1 MPKTG
6 TRQPRACARR
16 DSRCVVKMN
25 GPVRDHPLAIICTT
39 GPSISISAPRRDGK
53 YSDPRAHTDLAAL
66 VDNGMAAVRI
76 NFSHV
81 TRTGFPRVDRLIA
94 AIRAVERHKRR
105 PIPIIMDLE
114 GPKIRV
120 RRLFVASG
128 RRPVSVAD
136 VEVDRG
142 DRVELLSAASLQP
155 MTPGVKV
162 RLNVLYPKS
171 FLAEVNSGD
180 TVVVG
185 DSDVFLQVESKAA
198 PATVFCV
205 AQHKGRL
212 AVGKGVDLPDVP
224 GGRLAAGPKDVVE
237 DWAALRHGF
246 DVDLV
251 AQSFVQG
258 ASDVDDLC
266 DMMKESPRGA
276 RPIIAKIES
285 RLGYERTDEILA
297 RDAVFGLM
305 VARGDLGNMV
315 AYDEIP
321 KVQKALIDKANVA
334 GKPVIVATQLLE
346 SMMHRPRPHRSEPQD
361 IATAIEEG
369 ADALMLSGET
379 AAGDFPL
386 ESVQVMA
393 RVIAASVPID
403 RRRYL
408 EKFGGNY
415 GKEPTDRII
424 NVLGYPICELAE
436 VADSPFIMSYATTGI
451 SATMISRFR
460 PRMPILALTP
470 SVETARLLR
479 LLYNVCPVLVD
490 PAGADLPRRPEDAI
504 EFCRK
509 VVEELGLVG
518 EFDLPGRNIALT
530 LQPKIPNVRS
540 RSVIVFRW

>member
-1 MPKTG
+1 MPNVRTSN
-6 TRQPRACARR
+6 RRAC
-16 DSRCVVKMN
+16 SRAQDKCVVKLS
-25 GPVRDHPLAIICTT
+25 GPVRDHPLAIICTV
-39 GPSISISAPRRDGK
+39 GPSVSLTAPRRDGK
-53 YSDPRAHTDLAAL
+53 YSDPRAHTDIAVL
-66 VDNGMAAVRI
+66 VDNGMAAARI

-81 TRTGFPRVDRLIA
+81 KKAGFGRVERLIA
-94 AIRAVERHKRR
+94 AIRAVERQKRR

-114 GPKIRV
+114 GPKIRI
-120 RRLFVASG
+120 RRVFLLEG
-128 RRPVSVAD
+128 RRQTQVDSVD
-136 VEVDRG
+136 VARG
-142 DRVELLSAASLQP
+142 DRVEVSSAPPGQP
-155 MTPGVKV
+155 MTAGVKV
-162 RLNVLYPKS
+162 RLNVSYPKNL
-171 FLAEVNSGD
+171 LAEVNVGD
-180 TVVVG
+180 PVVVG

-198 PATVFCV
+198 TAAFNCI
-205 AQHKGRL
+205 AQHKGKL
-212 AVGKGVDLPDVP
+212 AVGKGVDLPDAP
-224 GGRLAAGPKDVVE
+224 GGRLAAGPKDVAE
-237 DWAALRHGF
+237 DREALRHGF

-258 ASDVDDLC
+258 GGDVDDLC
-266 DMMKESPRGA
+266 DMMTENPRGP

-285 RLGYERTDEILA
+285 RLGYERVDEILS

-321 KVQKALIDKANVA
+321 KVQKGLIDKANVA

-346 SMMHRPRPHRSEPQD
+346 SMMRRPRPHRSEPQD

-408 EKFGGNY
+408 EKFGGTY
-415 GKEPTDRII
+415 SKEPTDRII

-436 VADSPFIMSYATTGI
+436 VANSPFIMSYATTGI

-460 PRMPILALTP
+460 PKMSILALTP
-470 SVETARLLR
+470 NVETARLLR

-490 PAGADLPRRPEDAI
+490 AGGADLPRRPEDAVR
-504 EFCRK
+504 FCRA

-518 EFDLPGRNIALT
+518 EFDLPGRHIALT
-530 LQPKIPNVRS
+530 LQPRIPNVRS

>member
-1 MPKTG
+1 MRKS
-6 TRQPRACARR
+6 RVASPRSRERGEA
-16 DSRCVVKMN
+16 RCVVKMS
-25 GPVRDHPLAIICTT
+25 GPVGDHPLAIVCTM
-39 GPSISISAPRRDGK
+39 GPSISLTPPRRDGK
-53 YSDPRAHTDLAAL
+53 YSDPRALTDVAAL
-66 VDNGMAAVRI
+66 VDNGMAAARI

-81 TRTGFPRVDRLIA
+81 TRAGFARVDRLIA
-94 AIRAVERHKRR
+94 AIRAVERQKRR

-114 GPKIRV
+114 GPKIRI
-120 RRLFVASG
+120 RRLFVSVG
-128 RRPVSVAD
+128 RRQVPVAD
-136 VEVDRG
+136 FELSRG
-142 DRVELLSAASLQP
+142 DRVELSSAP
-155 MTPGVKV
+155 PGQAMPPGIKT
-162 RLNVLYPKS
+162 RLHVTYPKN
-171 FLAEVNSGD
+171 LLGEVNSGD

-185 DSDVFLQVESKAA
+185 DSDVFLRVESKAL
-198 PATVFCV
+198 PATVTCV
-205 AQHKGRL
+205 AQHKGKL
-212 AVGKGVDLPDVP
+212 AVGKGVDLPDAP
-224 GGRLAAGPKDVVE
+224 GGRLAAGPRDVAE
-237 DWAALRHGF
+237 DWEALRHGF

-258 ASDVDDLC
+258 GGDVDDLC
-266 DMMKESPRGA
+266 DMMRECPCGP
-276 RPIIAKIES
+276 RPIIAKVES
-285 RLGYERTDEILA
+285 RLGFERVDEILS

-305 VARGDLGNMV
+305 VARGDLGNLV

-408 EKFGGNY
+408 EKFGGKY
-415 GKEPTDRII
+415 SKEPTGRII
-424 NVLGYPICELAE
+424 HVLGYPICELAE

-460 PRMPILALTP
+460 PKMPILALTP
-470 SVETARLLR
+470 NVETARLLR

-490 PAGADLPRRPEDAI
+490 AGGADLPRSPEDAVR
-504 EFCRK
+504 FCRK

-530 LQPKIPNVRS
+530 LQPRIPNVRS
-540 RSVIVFRW
+540 RAVIVFRW

>member
-1 MPKTG
+1 MPKSRT
-6 TRQPRACARR
+6 PESRACRHDR
-16 DSRCVVKMN
+16 DRCVVKMN
-25 GPVRDHPLAIICTT
+25 GPVRDHPLAIICTV
-39 GPSISISAPRRDGK
+39 GPSISLSAPRRDGK

-66 VDNGMAAVRI
+66 VDNGMAAARI

-81 TRTGFPRVDRLIA
+81 TRAGFARVDRLIA
-94 AIRAVERHKRR
+94 AIRAIERHKRR

-120 RRLFVASG
+120 RRLFVSVG
-128 RRPVSVAD
+128 RRQVQVAE
-136 VEVDRG
+136 VEVARG
-142 DRVELLSAASLQP
+142 DRVELLSAPSAQP
-155 MTPGVKV
+155 MTPGVKA

-185 DSDVFLQVESKAA
+185 DSDVFLRVESKAA

-205 AQHKGRL
+205 AQHKGKL

-224 GGRLAAGPKDVVE
+224 GGRLAAGPKDVAE
-237 DWAALRHGF
+237 DWEALRHGF

-258 ASDVDDLC
+258 GSDVDDLV
-266 DMMKESPRGA
+266 DMMKESPHGP
-276 RPIIAKIES
+276 RPIVAKIES
-285 RLGYERTDEILA
+285 RLGYERADEILG

-408 EKFGGNY
+408 DKFGGTY
-415 GKEPTDRII
+415 SKEPTDRII
-424 NVLGYPICELAE
+424 NILGYPICELAE

-460 PRMPILALTP
+460 PKMPILALTP
-470 SVETARLLR
+470 NIETARLLR

-490 PAGADLPRRPEDAI
+490 PGESNLPRRPEDAVR
-504 EFCRK
+504 FCRR

-518 EFDLPGRNIALT
+518 EFDLPGRHIALT
-530 LQPKIPNVRS
+530 LQPRIPNVRS

>member
-1 MPKTG
+1 MPK
-6 TRQPRACARR
+6 QVKSNPRSRGR
-16 DSRCVVKMN
+16 DRSVVKMS
-25 GPVRDHPLAIICTT
+25 GPVGYHPLAIICTA
-39 GPSISISAPRRDGK
+39 GPSVSFTLPRRDGK
-53 YSDPRAHTDLAAL
+53 YSEPGAHTDLATL

-81 TRTGFPRVDRLIA
+81 ARSGFTHVDRLIA
-94 AIRAVERHKRR
+94 AVRTIERQKRQ

-120 RRLFVASG
+120 RRLSVPAG
-128 RRPVSVAD
+128 RAQVSVPD
-136 VEVDRG
+136 FELSRG
-142 DRVELLSAASLQP
+142 DRVELTSAPPGQP
-155 MTPGVKV
+155 LTPGIKA
-162 RLNVLYPKS
+162 RLHLAYPKN
-171 FLAEVNSGD
+171 LLGEVNKGD
-180 TVVVG
+180 TIVVG
-185 DSDVFLQVESKAA
+185 DSDVFLRVETKFA
-198 PATVFCV
+198 PATIACV
-205 AQHKGRL
+205 AQHKGRI
-212 AVGKGVDLPDVP
+212 AIGKGVDLPDAP
-224 GGRLAAGPKDVVE
+224 GGRLAAGPRDVVE
-237 DWAALRHGF
+237 DWEALRHGF

-258 ASDVDDLC
+258 GSDIDDLV
-266 DMMKESPRGA
+266 DMMKDSPRGR

-285 RLGYERTDEILA
+285 RLGYERTDEILG

-321 KVQKALIDKANVA
+321 RVQKSLIDKANVA
-334 GKPVIVATQLLE
+334 GKPVVVATQLLE
-346 SMMHRPRPHRSEPQD
+346 SMMHRPRPQRSEPQD
-361 IATAIEEG
+361 ITTAIEEG

-393 RVIAASVPID
+393 KVIAACVPID

-408 EKFGGNY
+408 EKFEGTY
-415 GKEPTDRII
+415 SKEPTDRII

-436 VADSPFIMSYATTGI
+436 VARSPFIMSYATSGI

-460 PRMPILALTP
+460 PKMPILALTP
-470 SVETARLLR
+470 NVETARLLR

-490 PAGADLPRRPEDAI
+490 PGSADLPRRPEDAI
-504 EFCRK
+504 RFCRK

-518 EFDLPGRNIALT
+518 EFDLPGRHIALT
-530 LQPKIPNVRS
+530 LQPRIPNVRS
-540 RSVIVFRW
+540 RSVLVFRW

>member
-1 MPKTG
+1 
-6 TRQPRACARR
+6 
-16 DSRCVVKMN
+16 MN
-25 GPVRDHPLAIICTT
+25 GPVRDHPLAIVCTA
-39 GPSISISAPRRDGK
+39 GPSISLTAPRPDGS
-53 YSDPRAHTDLAAL
+53 YSDPRALTDLAAL

-81 TRTGFPRVDRLIA
+81 ARAGFARADRLIA
-94 AIRAVERHKRR
+94 AIRAVERQKRR
-105 PIPIIMDLE
+105 PIPVIMDLK
-114 GPKIRV
+114 GPEIRV
-120 RRLFVASG
+120 WRLFVARG
-128 RRPVSVAD
+128 RRPVPVAW
-136 VEVDRG
+136 VDLSGG
-142 DRVELLSAASLQP
+142 DRVELSATASAQP
-155 MTPGVKV
+155 MTPGFAARLIV
-162 RLNVLYPKS
+162 RYPKS
-171 FLAEVNSGD
+171 IVAEVNPGD
-180 TVVVG
+180 SIVVG
-185 DSDVFLQVESKAA
+185 DSDVFLRVESKVA
-198 PATVFCV
+198 PSAVHCV

-212 AVGKGVDLPDVP
+212 AVGKSVDLPDAS
-224 GGRLAAGPKDVVE
+224 GGRLAAGPKDVAE
-237 DWAALRHGF
+237 DREALRHGF

-258 ASDVDDLC
+258 GSDIDDLC
-266 DMMKESPRGA
+266 DMMKENPRGP
-276 RPIIAKIES
+276 RPIIAKVES
-285 RLGYERTDEILA
+285 RLGYERVDEILA
-297 RDAVFGLM
+297 REAVFGLM
-305 VARGDLGNMV
+305 VARGDLGNLV

-403 RRRYL
+403 RKRYL
-408 EKFGGNY
+408 DKFGGRY
-415 GKEPTDRII
+415 SKAPTDRII

-436 VADSPFIMSYATTGI
+436 VADSPFIMSYATTGV

-460 PRMPILALTP
+460 PKMPVLALTP
-470 SVETARLLR
+470 NVETARLLR

-490 PAGADLPRRPEDAI
+490 PDGGDLPRRPEDAVR
-504 EFCRK
+504 FCRR

-518 EFDLPGRNIALT
+518 EFDLPGRHIALT
-530 LQPKIPNVRS
+530 LQPRIPNVRS

>member
-1 MPKTG
+1 MPKDKTPK
-6 TRQPRACARR
+6 PRTCVQRHG
-16 DSRCVVKMN
+16 RCVVKMN
-25 GPVRDHPLAIICTT
+25 GPVRGHPLAIICTA
-39 GPSISISAPRRDGK
+39 GPSVSLAAPRRDGT
-53 YSDPRAHTDLAAL
+53 YTEPGAHTDLAAL

-81 TRTGFPRVDRLIA
+81 TKSGFARVERLIA
-94 AIRAVERHKRR
+94 AVRAIERQKRQ

-120 RRLFVASG
+120 RRLVVAAG
-128 RRPVSVAD
+128 RRQVSVPD
-136 VEVDRG
+136 LELSQG
-142 DRVELLSAASLQP
+142 DRVELSPALTGQP
-155 MTPGVKV
+155 MTSGIKA
-162 RLNVLYPKS
+162 RLHLVYPKN
-171 FLAEVNSGD
+171 LLGEVNSGD
-180 TVVVG
+180 TIVVG
-185 DSDVFLQVESKAA
+185 DSDVFLRVESKVA
-198 PATVFCV
+198 PATITCV

-212 AVGKGVDLPDVP
+212 VVGKGVDLPDVP
-224 GGRLAAGPKDVVE
+224 GGRLAAGPKDVAE
-237 DWAALRHGF
+237 DWQALRHGF

-258 ASDVDDLC
+258 GSDVDDLV
-266 DMMKESPRGA
+266 DMMKESPRGP
-276 RPIIAKIES
+276 RPIVAKIES
-285 RLGYERTDEILA
+285 RLGYERADEILD

-408 EKFGGNY
+408 EKFGGTY
-415 GKEPTDRII
+415 SKEPTDRII
-424 NVLGYPICELAE
+424 NILGYPICELAE
-436 VADSPFIMSYATTGI
+436 VANSPFIVSYATTGI

-460 PRMPILALTP
+460 PKMPILALTP
-470 SVETARLLR
+470 NVETARLLR

-490 PAGADLPRRPEDAI
+490 PGGADLPRRPEDAVR
-504 EFCRK
+504 FCRK
-509 VVEELGLVG
+509 AVEELGLVG
-518 EFDLPGRNIALT
+518 EFDLPGRHIALT
-530 LQPKIPNVRS
+530 LQPRIPNVRS

>member
-1 MPKTG
+1 MPKSKT
-6 TRQPRACARR
+6 THPRACGTGR
-16 DSRCVVKMN
+16 SRCVVKMN
-25 GPVRDHPLAIICTT
+25 GPVRDHPIAIICTV
-39 GPSISISAPRRDGK
+39 GPSISLSAPRRDGT
-53 YSDPRAHTDLAAL
+53 YSDPRALTDLAAL

-81 TRTGFPRVDRLIA
+81 TKAGFARVDRLIS
-94 AIRAVERHKRR
+94 AIRAVELHKRR
-105 PIPIIMDLE
+105 PIPIIMDLK
-114 GPKIRV
+114 GPEMRV
-120 RRLFVASG
+120 RRLIVPTARGQATVTGF
-128 RRPVSVAD
+128 
-136 VEVDRG
+136 EVKRG
-142 DRVELLSAASLQP
+142 DRVELVSASSASP
-155 MTPGVKV
+155 IAPGVKV
-162 RLNVLYPKS
+162 RLSIRYPKNL
-171 FLAEVNSGD
+171 LAEVNIGD
-180 TVVVG
+180 SVVVG
-185 DSDVFLQVESKAA
+185 DSDVFLRVESKAV
-198 PATVFCV
+198 PATVTCV
-205 AQHKGRL
+205 AQHKGKL
-212 AVGKGVDLPDVP
+212 SVGKSVNLPDAP
-224 GGRLAAGPKDVVE
+224 GGRLAAGPRDVAE
-237 DWAALRHGF
+237 DWEALRHGF
-246 DVDLV
+246 DVDLI

-266 DMMKESPRGA
+266 DMMKESPRGP

-285 RLGYERTDEILA
+285 RLGYERADEILA

-305 VARGDLGNMV
+305 VARGDLGNLV

-408 EKFGGNY
+408 AKFEGNY
-415 GKEPTDRII
+415 SKEPTDRII
-424 NVLGYPICELAE
+424 HVLGYPICELAE
-436 VADSPFIMSYATTGI
+436 VANSPFIMSYATTGI

-470 SVETARLLR
+470 NVESARLLR

-490 PAGADLPRRPEDAI
+490 PGGADLPRRPEDAI
-504 EFCRK
+504 RFCRK
-509 VVEELGLVG
+509 VVEEMGLVG

-530 LQPKIPNVRS
+530 LQPRIPNVRS
-540 RSVIVFRW
+540 RSVTVFRW

>member
-1 MPKTG
+1 MAKH
-6 TRQPRACARR
+6 RNSSRRACERSH
-16 DSRCVVKMN
+16 SRCMVKMN
-25 GPVRDHPLAIICTT
+25 GPVGDHPLAIVCTV
-39 GPSISISAPRRDGK
+39 GPSISLTPPRRNGT
-53 YSDPRAHTDLAAL
+53 YSDSRAHTDLAAL

-81 TRTGFPRVDRLIA
+81 KKAGFARVDRLIA
-94 AIRAVERHKRR
+94 AIRAIEVHKRR

-114 GPKIRV
+114 GPKIRI
-120 RRLFVASG
+120 RRLIVSSG
-128 RRPVSVAD
+128 RRQVPVAD
-136 VEVDRG
+136 LELSRG
-142 DRVELLSAASLQP
+142 DRVELSSAPPGQP
-155 MTPGVKV
+155 LTPGIKA
-162 RLNVLYPKS
+162 RLHLVYPKN
-171 FLAEVNSGD
+171 LLGEVNSGD

-185 DSDVFLQVESKAA
+185 DSDVFLRVESKVP
-198 PATVFCV
+198 PATITCV

-212 AVGKGVDLPDVP
+212 AVGKGVDLPDAP
-224 GGRLAAGPKDVVE
+224 GGRLAAGAKDVAE
-237 DWAALRHGF
+237 DWEALRHGF

-251 AQSFVQG
+251 AQSFVQC

-266 DMMKESPRGA
+266 DMMRESPRGP

-285 RLGYERTDEILA
+285 RLGYERADEILG

-305 VARGDLGNMV
+305 VARGDLGNLV

-408 EKFGGNY
+408 EKFDGTY
-415 GKEPTDRII
+415 SKAPTDRII
-424 NVLGYPICELAE
+424 HVLGYPICELAE

-460 PRMPILALTP
+460 PKMPILALTP
-470 SVETARLLR
+470 NVETARLLR

-490 PAGADLPRRPEDAI
+490 PGGADLPRRPEDAI
-504 EFCRK
+504 RFCRK

-530 LQPKIPNVRS
+530 LQPRIPNVRS
-540 RSVIVFRW
+540 RSIVVFRW

>member
-1 MPKTG
+1 MPKAENPN
-6 TRQPRACARR
+6 PRACGRGR
-16 DSRCVVKMN
+16 DKYVVKMS
-25 GPVRDHPLAIICTT
+25 GPVRDHSLAIICTT
-39 GPSISISAPRRDGK
+39 GPSISFSAPRRDGK
-53 YSDPRAHTDLAAL
+53 YADPRAHTDIAAL
-66 VDNGMAAVRI
+66 VDNGMAAARI

-81 TRTGFPRVDRLIA
+81 TKAGFARIDRLIE
-94 AIRAVERHKRR
+94 AIRALERQKRR

-120 RRLFVASG
+120 RRIFVAKG
-128 RRPVSVAD
+128 RKPAEVD
-136 VEVDRG
+136 EVEVARG
-142 DRVELLSAASLQP
+142 DRVELSSA
-155 MTPGVKV
+155 PGQQMMPEVRV
-162 RLNVLYPKS
+162 RLNVVYPKNL
-171 FLAEVNSGD
+171 LAEVNSGD

-185 DSDVFLQVESKAA
+185 DSDVFLRVESKAA
-198 PATVFCV
+198 PARVTCV
-205 AQHKGRL
+205 AQHKGKL
-212 AVGKGVDLPDVP
+212 AVGKGVDLPDAP
-224 GGRLAAGPKDVVE
+224 GGRLATGPKDVAE
-237 DWAALRHGF
+237 DWEALRHGF

-258 ASDVDDLC
+258 GSDIDNLC
-266 DMMKESPRGA
+266 DMMKDSPRGP

-285 RLGYERTDEILA
+285 RLGYERADEILG

-305 VARGDLGNMV
+305 VARGDLGNLV

-408 EKFGGNY
+408 EKFDGNY
-415 GKEPTDRII
+415 GRAPTDRII

-436 VADSPFIMSYATTGI
+436 VANSPFIMSYATTGI

-460 PRMPILALTP
+460 PKMPILALTP
-470 SVETARLLR
+470 NVDTARLLR

-490 PAGADLPRRPEDAI
+490 PGGADLPRRPEDAI
-504 EFCRK
+504 RFCRK

-518 EFDLPGRNIALT
+518 EFDLPGRHIVLT
-530 LQPKIPNVRS
+530 LQPRIPNVRS

>member
-1 MPKTG
+1 MPRRTKSS
-6 TRQPRACARR
+6 PKACERGQ
-16 DSRCVVKMN
+16 SRCAVRMN
-25 GPVRDHPLAIICTT
+25 GPVGDHPLAIVCTVR
-39 GPSISISAPRRDGK
+39 PSISLTPPRRDGT
-53 YSDPRAHTDLAAL
+53 YSDARAHTDLATL

-81 TRTGFPRVDRLIA
+81 KKAGFARVDRLIA
-94 AIRAVERHKRR
+94 AIRAIERQKRR
-105 PIPIIMDLE
+105 PIPVIMDLE
-114 GPKIRV
+114 GPKIRI
-120 RRLFVASG
+120 RRLIVPAG
-128 RRPVSVAD
+128 RRHVPVAD
-136 VEVDRG
+136 LALDRG
-142 DRVELLSAASLQP
+142 DRVELSSAPPGQP
-155 MTPGVKV
+155 LTQGIKA
-162 RLNVLYPKS
+162 RLHLAYPKN
-171 FLAEVNSGD
+171 LLGEVNSGD
-180 TVVVG
+180 AVVVG
-185 DSDVFLQVESKAA
+185 DSDVFLRVESKVP
-198 PATVFCV
+198 PATITCV

-212 AVGKGVDLPDVP
+212 AVGKGVDLPDAP
-224 GGRLAAGPKDVVE
+224 GGRLAAGPKDVAE
-237 DWAALRHGF
+237 DWEALRHGF

-258 ASDVDDLC
+258 GSDVDDLC
-266 DMMKESPRGA
+266 DMMRESPHGP

-285 RLGYERTDEILA
+285 RLGYERADEILG

-305 VARGDLGNMV
+305 VARGDLGNLV

-321 KVQKALIDKANVA
+321 KVQRALIDKANVA

-408 EKFGGNY
+408 EKFDGTY
-415 GKEPTDRII
+415 SKEPTDRII
-424 NVLGYPICELAE
+424 HVLGYPICELAE
-436 VADSPFIMSYATTGI
+436 VANSPFIMSYATTGI
-451 SATMISRFR
+451 SATMVSRFR
-460 PRMPILALTP
+460 PKMPILALTP
-470 SVETARLLR
+470 NVETARLLR

-490 PAGADLPRRPEDAI
+490 PGGADLPRRPEDAI
-504 EFCRK
+504 RFCRK

-518 EFDLPGRNIALT
+518 EFDLPGRHIALT
-530 LQPKIPNVRS
+530 LQPRIPNVRS
-540 RSVIVFRW
+540 RSIIVFRW

>member
-1 MPKTG
+1 MPKSRTSESKAC
-6 TRQPRACARR
+6 RQGR
-16 DSRCVVKMN
+16 DRCVVKMS
-25 GPVRDHPLAIICTT
+25 GPIGDHPLAIICTA
-39 GPSISISAPRRDGK
+39 GPSVSLSAPRRDGT
-53 YSDPRAHTDLAAL
+53 YSEPGAHTDLATL

-81 TRTGFPRVDRLIA
+81 AKSGFARVERLIA
-94 AIRAVERHKRR
+94 AVRAIERQKRQ

-120 RRLFVASG
+120 RRLVVPAG
-128 RRPVSVAD
+128 RRQVSVSD
-136 VEVDRG
+136 LELRQG
-142 DRVELLSAASLQP
+142 DRVELSPTLIQQP
-155 MTPGVKV
+155 MTPGIKA
-162 RLNVLYPKS
+162 RLHLVYPKN
-171 FLAEVNSGD
+171 LLGEVNSGD

-185 DSDVFLQVESKAA
+185 DSDVFLRVENKVA
-198 PATVFCV
+198 PAIITCV

-212 AVGKGVDLPDVP
+212 VVGKGVDLPDAP
-224 GGRLAAGPKDVVE
+224 GGRLAAGPKDVAE
-237 DWAALRHGF
+237 DWQALRHGF

-258 ASDVDDLC
+258 GSDVDDLV
-266 DMMKESPRGA
+266 DMMKESPRGP
-276 RPIIAKIES
+276 RPMVAKIES
-285 RLGYERTDEILA
+285 RLGYERADEILG

-321 KVQKALIDKANVA
+321 KVQKSLIDKANVV

-393 RVIAASVPID
+393 RVIAASVPVD

-408 EKFGGNY
+408 EKFGGTY
-415 GKEPTDRII
+415 SKEPTDRII
-424 NVLGYPICELAE
+424 HVLGYPICELAE
-436 VADSPFIMSYATTGI
+436 VAKSPFIMSYATTGI

-460 PRMPILALTP
+460 PEMPILALTP
-470 SVETARLLR
+470 NIETARLLR

-490 PAGADLPRRPEDAI
+490 PGGRDLPRHPEDAI
-504 EFCRK
+504 RFCRK

-518 EFDLPGRNIALT
+518 EFDLPGRHIALT
-530 LQPKIPNVRS
+530 LQPRIPKVRS
-540 RSVIVFRW
+540 RSIIVFRW